1 MSQTIEEMLNTIL
14 KHEGGFVNDP
24 DDRGGATNFG
34 VTQATYSE
42 WLGRKATVDEVR
54 RMDIDTAKEIYRAN
68 YYFKP
73 RINGFPE
80 PSQAQ
85 IFDCAVNHGQ
95 KRAIK
100 FVQTVVNLADIE
112 LIVVDGL
119 NGPKTMKAAERAYE
133 AMGGYFINA
142 IADERIDFY
151 HRIVAHNSSQKKFLK
166 GWLRRANSFKVK
178 VEDAA

>member
-1 MSQTIEEMLNTIL
+1 MLNTIL

-24 DDRGGATNFG
+24 NDRGGATNFG

-42 WLGRKATVDEVR
+42 WLGRTATVDEVR
-54 RMDIDTAKEIYRAN
+54 RMDIDTALEIYRAN

-80 PSQAQ
+80 PTQPQ

-100 FVQTVVNLADIE
+100 FVQTIINLSDVD
-112 LIVVDGL
+112 LLVVDGL
-119 NGPKTMKAAERAYE
+119 NGPRTMKAAAKVYE
-133 AMGGYFINA
+133 AMGDYFINA

-151 HRIVAHNSSQKKFLK
+151 RRIVARDSSQKKFLK
-166 GWLRRANSFKVK
+166 GWLNRANSFKVNM
-178 VEDAA
+178 EDAA